1 MSLDMKQIYRGYFD
15 TAVSIALKYVND
27 PDAAKDIAQDS
38 MIKIWKKQ
46 DSFNPDKNKFFAWFY
61 KIVKNTA
68 YDKYRNDKNK
78 IMIRTDQ
85 AGLEYI
91 DCYSINVDTIDM
103 ISNLNK
109 LKPKYS
115 EVLSLSFIHGHT
127 QVKIAEL
134 LEIPLGTVKSRVKIG
149 MRELRKIYL

>member
-1 MSLDMKQIYRGYFD
+1 
-15 TAVSIALKYVND
+15 
-27 PDAAKDIAQDS
+27 

-78 IMIRTDQ
+78 IMLRTDQ
-85 AGLEYI
+85 TGLEYI
-91 DCYSINVDTIDM
+91 ECYSINVDT
-103 ISNLNK
+103 
-109 LKPKYS
+109 

-134 LEIPLGTVKSRVKIG
+134 LQIPLGTVKSRVKAG
-149 MRELRKIYL
+149 MKQLRKIYL

>member
-27 PDAAKDIAQDS
+27 PDTAKDIAQDS
-38 MIKIWKKQ
+38 MIKVWKNQ
-46 DSFNPDKNKFFAWFY
+46 DLFNPDKNKFFAWFY

-68 YDKYRNDKNK
+68 LDAYRKDKNK
-78 IMIRTDQ
+78 IMIRTDKR
-85 AGLEYI
+85 GLDYI
-91 DCYSINVDTIDM
+91 ECYSINVDTIDM

-109 LKPKYS
+109 LQPKYS

-134 LEIPLGTVKSRVKIG
+134 LEMPLGTVKSRVKAG
-149 MRELRKIYL
+149 MRDLRKIYL

>member
-15 TAVSIALKYVND
+15 TAVSIAFKYVKD
-27 PDAAKDIAQDS
+27 KDAAKDIAQDS
-38 MIKIWKKQ
+38 MIKVWKNQ
-46 DSFNPDKNKFFAWFY
+46 DSFNPNKNKFFAWFY

-68 YDKYRNDKNK
+68 YDKYRNDKKK

-85 AGLEYI
+85 TGLEYI

-109 LKPKYS
+109 LQPKYS
-115 EVLSLSFIHGHT
+115 EVLLLSFIHGHT